1 MRKNC
6 RADELL
12 CARGHAVSREEAAI
26 LIMEGKVR
34 VHKDDVVKNPSRILP
49 LDSPLLVETGEEFV
63 SRGAGKLK
71 NSLERLTPDLTGK
84 VCADIGASTG
94 GFTHLMLTKNA
105 AKVFAV
111 DVGKGLLHWKLRQDE
126 RVVVLEGINGKS
138 ISSEITGEYVDILT
152 MDVSFISTTKL
163 LANADSI
170 LKEEGIAY
178 ILVKPQFEAPRE
190 KVPPGGVVTDETTR
204 QEALQKVCS
213 FVAENLPWELVE
225 VTDSPLKG
233 PKGNLEFVAV
243 FRKNAAKKGE

>member
-1 MRKNC
+1 MKKNY

-12 CARGHAVSREEAAI
+12 CARGHCMSKEEAVI

-34 VHKDDVVKNPSRILP
+34 VNKDDVVKNPSRMLP
-49 LDSPLLVETGEEFV
+49 AESPLLVETGDEFV
-63 SRGAGKLK
+63 SRGAHKLK
-71 NSLERLTPDLTGK
+71 NALERISPDLTGK

-126 RVVVLEGINGKS
+126 RVVVLEGVNGKN
-138 ISSEITGEYVDILT
+138 ISLEITGEKADILT
-152 MDVSFISTTKL
+152 MDVSFISTTKI
-163 LANADSI
+163 LAGADSI
-170 LKEEGIAY
+170 LEEGALAY

-190 KVPPGGVVTDETTR
+190 KVPPGGVITDENTR
-204 QEALQKVCS
+204 QEALQKVCN
-213 FVAENLPWELVE
+213 FVKENLPWELVE

-243 FRKNAAKKGE
+243 FRKKSAI